1 MGEKLVKLNSKI
13 SKAKIVKLPLFCSII
28 LQWIL
33 ARDKLNQTPLQIY
46 TRSARED
53 WVPDRLVLA
62 DLLGRPLSPRPPR
75 LDGLLYRL
83 LLQWHGVQSVCWL
96 CWDEQRTGI
105 IISLSF
111 QMNRFYYYT
120 FISQM
125 KCSFLKTMSQPRWD
139 GILRGEIC
147 VVALQHGK

>member
-13 SKAKIVKLPLFCSII
+13 SKTKTVKLPLFCSII
-28 LQWIL
+28 LQ
-33 ARDKLNQTPLQIY
+33 LNQTPLQIY

-83 LLQWHGVQSVCWL
+83 LLQ
-96 CWDEQRTGI
+96 
-105 IISLSF
+105 
-111 QMNRFYYYT
+111 
-120 FISQM
+120 
-125 KCSFLKTMSQPRWD
+125 
-139 GILRGEIC
+139 
-147 VVALQHGK
+147 